1 MKSEHTIQLL
11 LSGMLT
17 WIGSKFQTFG
27 MLILSLLFLMII
39 DYITGMLASRKEG
52 IEHPDNISYG
62 WNSRKGFL
70 GILEKDRVLAGYR
83 KRFLCRWI
91 ITQFRFQPWDCLSLP
106 FLSGCFYYSMVL
118 SE

>member
-39 DYITGMLASRKEG
+39 ESTSYEFDYVI
-52 IEHPDNISYG
+52 
-62 WNSRKGFL
+62 L
-70 GILEKDRVLAGYR
+70 GIRYQKERNCMYKYSSSFYLLL
-83 KRFLCRWI
+83 FSTFI
-91 ITQFRFQPWDCLSLP
+91 
-106 FLSGCFYYSMVL
+106 CFYIPIYY
-118 SE
+118 

>member
-39 DYITGMLASRKEG
+39 DYITGMLASRKEALSTRIISLMDG
-52 IEHPDNISYG
+52 IPV
-62 WNSRKGFL
+62 
-70 GILEKDRVLAGYR
+70 KD
-83 KRFLCRWI
+83 FWE
-91 ITQFRFQPWDCLSLP
+91 S
-106 FLSGCFYYSMVL
+106 
-118 SE
+118 

>member
-39 DYITGMLASRKEG
+39 DYITGMLASRKE
-52 IEHPDNISYG
+52 S
-62 WNSRKGFL
+62 
-70 GILEKDRVLAGYR
+70 
-83 KRFLCRWI
+83 
-91 ITQFRFQPWDCLSLP
+91 
-106 FLSGCFYYSMVL
+106 
-118 SE
+118 